1 MDDQGVK
8 KARAMFIKLALA
20 IVIIL
25 VIFCSALFLIISRAG
40 LGRLTGSSR
49 NSGTSV
55 TPSAVVG
62 LTPTIIP
69 NTREW
74 LHYIDRGYLFSLD
87 YLSGWEVDYD
97 SPYGDSVTFTADDK
111 SSLGVSWATGNY
123 TSVEAYLVNRDVNS
137 GSASVLIESKVEF
150 TVDKNKIIQRKE
162 RVVEENQLLIRNYMM
177 QGEYIFIFTVYPTS
191 NETLE
196 TNEIFRESLNVI
208 GSFKFRTERFVV
220 SGQIVK
226 GENAG
231 KSYCAQGYYLRIDG
245 DYLQAGN
252 NSLLLRSLTL
262 GHGQDYPLFDNP
274 AYLGRSVTIEGIYDR
289 EKNLCS
295 ALTCDC
301 EDYLII
307 ENIK

>member
-40 LGRLTGSSR
+40 LGRLTGSS
-49 NSGTSV
+49 GTSDVTV
-55 TPSAVVG
+55 TPSGIVG
-62 LTPTIIP
+62 LTPTVIA
-69 NTREW
+69 NAREW
-74 LHYIDRGYLFSLD
+74 IQYTDRGYLFSLD
-87 YLSGWEVDYD
+87 YLSGWEIEYD
-97 SPYGDSVTFTADDK
+97 SQYGDGVTFVAADE
-111 SSLGVSWATGNY
+111 SSLGVNWAQGNY
-123 TSVEAYLVNRDVNS
+123 ASVEEYLVDRDMD
-137 GSASVLIESKVEF
+137 SAVFVESKVEF

-162 RVVEENQLLIRNYMM
+162 RIVEEDQLLVRNYMM

-208 GSFKFRTERFVV
+208 GSFEFRTERFVV

-252 NSLLLRSLTL
+252 NSLLLRSLTP

-274 AYLGRSVTIEGIYDR
+274 AYLGRNVTIEGIYDR
-289 EKNLCS
+289 EKSLCR

-301 EDYLII
+301 DDYLII
-307 ENIK
+307 ENIQ